1 MDRVALKLRRF
12 LEKAHLRVESIA
24 RSGGGHYK
32 AIVTNEHEIKRI
44 VILPATPSDHR
55 WERNKLSE
63 LRKIFKQ
70 ESRWPLQDVNE
81 GAA

>member
-1 MDRVALKLRRF
+1 MDRIALKLRRF
-12 LEKAHLRVESIA
+12 LEKAHLRVESLK

-32 AIVTNEHEIKRI
+32 AIVINEHGTQRI
-44 VILPATPSDHR
+44 IILPATPSDHR

-63 LRKIFKQ
+63 IRKVFRQ
-70 ESRWPLQDVNE
+70 ASGRTLQDVDQ

>member
-32 AIVTNEHEIKRI
+32 AIVTNSNGTQRI
-44 VILPATPSDHR
+44 IILPASPSDHR

-63 LRKIFKQ
+63 IRKLFSQ
-70 ESRWPLQDVNE
+70 AE
-81 GAA
+81 GR